1 MTDQLCLLRKENKLR
16 MKCLRKINQSM
27 LEKWMEY
34 TKASDINPY
43 DYELCCKELIGIAR
57 QKEIEY
63 KNLEC
68 FFGDDPRSTAE
79 DIIQSCRKKNWKDYI
94 LFDLK
99 ETFALLT
106 VIWLIAFIITGGA
119 FQPIDLYSI
128 MLNALIIVLFFLYRK
143 LSGTFKVRQK
153 RILKNLEPD
162 DSARLMIDFFC
173 TVLCLLPVIL
183 LQHFTPTKGIVI
195 SEFPKIILPGTFCIL
210 WIILTILRIKYTNK
224 LAKERPWQ
232 DI

>member
-16 MKCLRKINQSM
+16 MKCLRKVNQSM

-34 TKASDINPY
+34 AKASDINPY
-43 DYELCCKELIGIAR
+43 NYELCCKELIGIAR

-63 KNLEC
+63 KNLEY
-68 FFGDDPRSTAE
+68 FFCDDPRSTTE

-128 MLNALIIVLFFLYRK
+128 MLNALIVVLFFLY
-143 LSGTFKVRQK
+143 
-153 RILKNLEPD
+153 
-162 DSARLMIDFFC
+162 
-173 TVLCLLPVIL
+173 
-183 LQHFTPTKGIVI
+183 
-195 SEFPKIILPGTFCIL
+195 
-210 WIILTILRIKYTNK
+210 
-224 LAKERPWQ
+224 
-232 DI
+232 